1 MKRNLNQKINIWV
14 KRAVGIYLTAALMIA
29 VPTYADVIP
38 PAPGPA
44 AVAQNPGTAVQNP
57 GAAAQNPGGAAL
69 QDPTS
74 TAEESYLGGA
84 ELTLLAPATQSQNL
98 SCVIQT
104 KAGSLI
110 VVDGGL
116 REDAPHLIETIKAK
130 GGRVSAWLIT
140 HPHSDHIGALTE
152 ILNTQPIPVEIDN
165 IYYSFLEREFYQRG
179 EHMGRMDN
187 LDNLLAAF
195 NNVAPEKLHPSIDKG
210 QQIQVDEVT
219 INVMNKPF
227 RSLHNTFN
235 NSSVA
240 YRLDLNG
247 KRILFLGDMGW
258 DAGQN
263 LLKKNKPEDL
273 KADIVQMAHHGQD
286 GVEMDV
292 YRVIKPEICLWPTP
306 DWLWD
311 NVKNGVVDAGPWKTV
326 TVRKWME
333 ELGVSLH
340 NTFNNSS
347 VAYRLDLNG
356 KRILFLG
363 DMGWDAGQNLLKKNK
378 PEDLKADIV
387 QMAHHGQDGVEMDVY
402 RVIKPEICLWPT
414 PDWLWD
420 NVKNGVVDAGP
431 WKTVTV
437 RKWMEELGVKR
448 NLCVKDGDQVLR

>member
-1 MKRNLNQKINIWV
+1 
-14 KRAVGIYLTAALMIA
+14 
-29 VPTYADVIP
+29 
-38 PAPGPA
+38 
-44 AVAQNPGTAVQNP
+44 
-57 GAAAQNPGGAAL
+57 
-69 QDPTS
+69 
-74 TAEESYLGGA
+74 
-84 ELTLLAPATQSQNL
+84 
-98 SCVIQT
+98 
-104 KAGSLI
+104 
-110 VVDGGL
+110 
-116 REDAPHLIETIKAK
+116 
-130 GGRVSAWLIT
+130 
-140 HPHSDHIGALTE
+140 
-152 ILNTQPIPVEIDN
+152 
-165 IYYSFLEREFYQRG
+165 
-179 EHMGRMDN
+179 MGRMDN

-292 YRVIKPEICLWPTP
+292 YRVIKPE
-306 DWLWD
+306 
-311 NVKNGVVDAGPWKTV
+311 V
-326 TVRKWME
+326 
-333 ELGVSLH
+333 
-340 NTFNNSS
+340 
-347 VAYRLDLNG
+347 
-356 KRILFLG
+356 
-363 DMGWDAGQNLLKKNK
+363 
-378 PEDLKADIV
+378 
-387 QMAHHGQDGVEMDVY
+387 
-402 RVIKPEICLWPT
+402 CLWPT

>member
-1 MKRNLNQKINIWV
+1 M
-14 KRAVGIYLTAALMIA
+14 
-29 VPTYADVIP
+29 P
-38 PAPGPA
+38 
-44 AVAQNPGTAVQNP
+44 
-57 GAAAQNPGGAAL
+57 
-69 QDPTS
+69 
-74 TAEESYLGGA
+74 
-84 ELTLLAPATQSQNL
+84 
-98 SCVIQT
+98 
-104 KAGSLI
+104 SLI

-333 ELGVSLH
+333 ELGV
-340 NTFNNSS
+340 
-347 VAYRLDLNG
+347 
-356 KRILFLG
+356 
-363 DMGWDAGQNLLKKNK
+363 
-378 PEDLKADIV
+378 
-387 QMAHHGQDGVEMDVY
+387 
-402 RVIKPEICLWPT
+402 
-414 PDWLWD
+414 
-420 NVKNGVVDAGP
+420 
-431 WKTVTV
+431 
-437 RKWMEELGVKR
+437 KR